1 METKY
6 TVTIWWDDENGTMLR
21 VHDKREFDSLE
32 EAEKFFGGF
41 DIENLY
47 GLNYRT
53 DKIATRR
60 LTLVKDLNPVKYDE
74 DGEQVD
80 SEYDPIEYETFGFD
94 DME

>member
-32 EAEKFFGGF
+32 EAEKFFGAV
-41 DIENLY
+41 DLEYAY
-47 GLNYRT
+47 GVSYRT
-53 DKIATRR
+53 DKLSTRR
-60 LTLVKDLNPVKYDE
+60 CTLVKDLNPVKYDE